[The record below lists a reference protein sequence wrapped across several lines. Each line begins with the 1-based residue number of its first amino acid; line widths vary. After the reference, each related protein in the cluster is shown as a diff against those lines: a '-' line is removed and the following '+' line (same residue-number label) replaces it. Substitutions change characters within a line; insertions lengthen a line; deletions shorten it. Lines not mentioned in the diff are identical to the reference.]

1 MAGAVDL
8 TVLKERADAQRA
20 QAARP
25 SAPAGSGVSGGPESA
40 SNAPAVVEVTEASF
54 EADVLN
60 RSTQQLVV
68 VALWSPRSA
77 ATAQLVQILA
87 SQAEQARGQWA
98 LAAVD
103 VDTNPRIVQAFQAQ
117 GVPLIIA
124 IAHGRPVAEFEGRS
138 EAEVGPWIESI
149 LEQIGHTFAP
159 VPDSAP
165 AEAEPADP
173 KMVEAEEKFNAGD
186 LDGALAAY
194 REIAAAEPN
203 NVEVASLI
211 RNIEFMARANAH
223 DDAVLDA
230 APDDV
235 DGQLA
240 AADKL
245 LLDQRPEEAFDRIIT
260 AIKLSDG
267 DDRTRARTRLLE
279 LFELFDPTEPFVVTA
294 RRKLATA
301 LY

>member
-8 TVLKERADAQRA
+8 SVLKERADAQRA
-20 QAARP
+20 QASRP
-25 SAPAGSGVSGGPESA
+25 NDVPSGPQRADDAHPAAGY
-40 SNAPAVVEVTEASF
+40 VVEVTEANF
-54 EADVLN
+54 EAEVLT

-68 VALWSPRSA
+68 VVLWSPRSA
-77 ATAQLVQILA
+77 ATAKMVQLLA
-87 SQAEQARGQWA
+87 SSAQQSGGRWA

-103 VDTNPRIVQAFQAQ
+103 ADANPRIVQAFQAQ

-124 IAHGRPVAEFEGRS
+124 IAQGRPVAEFEGRS
-138 EAEVGPWIESI
+138 EGEIAPWIDSI
-149 LEQIGHTFAP
+149 LAQIGHTFAG
-159 VPDSAP
+159 AP
-165 AEAEPADP
+165 PEPADEP
-173 KMVEAEEKFNAGD
+173 EEADPRMVAAEDKFNSGD

-203 NVEVASLI
+203 NAEVASLI

-223 DDAVLDA
+223 DDSVLES

-245 LLDQRPEEAFDRIIT
+245 LLEQRPEDAFDRIIT

-267 DDRTRARTRLLE
+267 DDRTKARTRLLE
-279 LFELFDPTEPFVVTA
+279 LFELFDPAEAFVVAA
-294 RRKLATA
+294 RRKLAAA

>member
-20 QAARP
+20 QAVRP

>member
-25 SAPAGSGVSGGPESA
+25 AQAGGSGAPEPAGGG
-40 SNAPAVVEVTEASF
+40 PAVVEVTEASF
-54 EADVLN
+54 EADVLT

-77 ATAQLVQILA
+77 ATAQLVQMLA
-87 SQAEQARGQWA
+87 SQAEQSRGQWA

-149 LEQIGHTFAP
+149 LAQIGHTFAG
-159 VPDSAP
+159 VPDAEP
-165 AEAEPADP
+165 AEAEQADP
-173 KMVEAEEKFNAGD
+173 RMVVAEEKFNAGD

-211 RNIEFMARANAH
+211 RNIEFMARASAH
-223 DDAVLDA
+223 DDAVLDS

-245 LLDQRPEEAFDRIIT
+245 LLEQRPEDAFDRIIT
-260 AIKLSDG
+260 AIKLSGG

-279 LFELFDPTEPFVVTA
+279 LFELFDPTEPFVVAA